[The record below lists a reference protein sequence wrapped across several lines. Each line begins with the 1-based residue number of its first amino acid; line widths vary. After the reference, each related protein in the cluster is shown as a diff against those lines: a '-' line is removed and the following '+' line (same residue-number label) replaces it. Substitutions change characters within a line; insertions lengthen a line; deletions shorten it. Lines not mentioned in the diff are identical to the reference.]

1 MKRVVT
7 GTKQGTKQ
15 RGLVTVDAK
24 EIVTFIKELERLKET
39 TRSAY
44 TKKGRRE
51 SVAEHSWRLAMFAL
65 ALKDELEGL
74 DMNKVIQ
81 MCLVHDLGEAYD
93 GDISATVKVNH
104 DKKIKKEEKGVE
116 RLTDALPEENQ
127 SAILTLC
134 KEYNKGET
142 SEAKFVKA
150 LDKME
155 TIIQHTQGTNPP
167 GFDYEFNLTYGKEY
181 ELDHPL
187 MKQVRKLIDLETKN
201 KIDEGKP

>member
-1 MKRVVT
+1 M
-7 GTKQGTKQ
+7 
-15 RGLVTVDAK
+15 
-24 EIVTFIKELERLKET
+24 EIVTFIKELERLKDT

-65 ALKDELEGL
+65 ALSDDLKGL
-74 DMNKVIQ
+74 DMNKVIY

-93 GDISATVKVNH
+93 GDISATIKVNH
-104 DKKIKKEEKGVE
+104 DKKIKKEEKSVE
-116 RLTDALPEENQ
+116 RLTDPLPSENQ
-127 SAILTLC
+127 AAILALC

-142 SEAKFVKA
+142 DEAKFVKA

-167 GFDYEFNLTYGKEY
+167 GFDYKFNLTYGKEFD
-181 ELDHPL
+181 LDHTL
-187 MKQVRKLIDLETKN
+187 MKKIRKLIDLETKN
-201 KIDEGKP
+201 KINDNTP

>member
-1 MKRVVT
+1 M
-7 GTKQGTKQ
+7 
-15 RGLVTVDAK
+15 DAK

>member
-1 MKRVVT
+1 M
-7 GTKQGTKQ
+7 
-15 RGLVTVDAK
+15 DAK
-24 EIVTFIKELERLKET
+24 EIITFIKELERLKDT

-65 ALKDELEGL
+65 ALSDELKSL
-74 DMNKVIQ
+74 DMNKVIS

-104 DKKIKKEEKGVE
+104 DKKVKKEEKGVE
-116 RLTDALPEENQ
+116 RLTDALPPENQ
-127 SAILTLC
+127 DAILALC

-142 SEAKFVKA
+142 DEAKFVKA

-167 GFDYEFNLTYGKEY
+167 GFDYTFNLTYGKEY
-181 ELDHPL
+181 ELNDPL
-187 MKQVRKLIDLETKN
+187 MKKIRKLIDLETKK
-201 KIDEGKP
+201 KIDDNTP